1 MTATDDAHLAA
12 AALSGAGPLGRV
24 VRDPVL
30 LAFAEEVGGPDAG
43 PVAVEGGRT
52 QWEVGVPDGAP
63 ADPGEVRLVRAPSGV
78 VAFEPAEMTVLVRA
92 GTTIEELDAEL
103 RPFGQQV
110 ALEGFAPGATVGGVL
125 SVGRSGITRLGHG
138 PVRDTLLQARSVS
151 AEGLLVTAG
160 GPTVKNV
167 TGFDLCRLLVG
178 GLGTVGLLGDV
189 LLRTRPR
196 PQQSGWWSGEADP
209 FALQDEL
216 YRPTSLLWDGTRV
229 WLRLD
234 GYRADVADQAA
245 VAERHGLRAGEGPPA
260 LPAGRCSVDPGAL
273 RRLDATARAT
283 GGFVAEV
290 GVGIVHGSWSGPR
303 PAPPDPHGRALH
315 RRIRRAFDPT
325 GRLNPGRDPL
335 AASHPDAAGQGAAR

>member
-1 MTATDDAHLAA
+1 MTATDQSRAGAA
-12 AALSGAGPLGRV
+12 QLGRV
-24 VRDPVL
+24 VRDPIL
-30 LAFAEEVGGPDAG
+30 LAFADEVGAAEAG

-52 QWEVGVPDGAP
+52 QWEVGAPDVPTAG
-63 ADPGEVRLVRAPSGV
+63 PGDVRLVRAPSGV

-92 GTTIEELDAEL
+92 GTTVAELDAEL
-103 RPFGQQV
+103 RPSGQQV
-110 ALEGFAPGATVGGVL
+110 ALEGFEPGATVGGVL

-138 PVRDTLLQARSVS
+138 PVRDTLLQARYLS

-178 GLGTVGLLGDV
+178 SLGTIGLLGDV

-196 PQQSGWWSGEADP
+196 PQHSGWWCGEADP
-209 FALQDEL
+209 FALQDQL

-234 GYRADVADQAA
+234 GYHADVADQAA
-245 VAERHGLRAGEGPPA
+245 VAERHGLAACEGPPV

-273 RRLDATARAT
+273 RRLDAARREA
-283 GGFVAEV
+283 GGFVAEI
-290 GVGIVHGSWSGPR
+290 GVGIVHGRWDGPR
-303 PAPPDPHGRALH
+303 PTPPDHQVRALH

-335 AASHPDAAGQGAAR
+335 AASQPISAGQEASR